1 LDIDVVLGAR
11 PELVAIGEV
20 VRCPEQFAL
29 ALLLHSNPFSENDCK
44 PPQTYLPHPK
54 THPSPHLIES
64 HSTNMISLYHSPLPG
79 EQKSNPII
87 ILDTACTSYA
97 IIHQSI
103 HCSIPLYCVG
113 AKKPTEVIDAIIETG
128 GAGML
133 FFHRDDEK
141 RKRLHIAI

>member
-1 LDIDVVLGAR
+1 MY
-11 PELVAIGEV
+11 EYK
-20 VRCPEQFAL
+20 F
-29 ALLLHSNPFSENDCK
+29 LLSHNCGYLCSKGWTTGGFIRMATEK
-44 PPQTYLPHPK
+44 PPCVIIIIPNLSSTPKNSSLPTSDRKPFNIHDL
-54 THPSPHLIES
+54 S
-64 HSTNMISLYHSPLPG
+64 ISLTLVG
-79 EQKSNPII
+79 GTESNPII
-87 ILDTACTSYA
+87 ILDPACTSYA